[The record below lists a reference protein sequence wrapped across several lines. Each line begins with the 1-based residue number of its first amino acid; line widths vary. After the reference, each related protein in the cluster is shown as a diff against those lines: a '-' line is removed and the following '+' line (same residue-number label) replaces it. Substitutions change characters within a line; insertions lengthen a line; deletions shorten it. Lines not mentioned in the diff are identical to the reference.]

1 MKIYIQENGITGPII
16 LWGMHMWNGN
26 EIDDLVSSLKT
37 LVPDF
42 PFILASF
49 DPDSWNDAFSPWK
62 ANCDNQEFAG
72 EGKKTLEWITKEF
85 LPNLK
90 EQYPDSTKTFIAGY
104 SLAGLFALWSLYETD
119 VFDGAASCSG
129 SLWFPNW
136 DGYANQATIKP
147 DTLVYLSLGGKE
159 KNSKSPF
166 VSTVEDKTK
175 TQYNLLK
182 DIVSDTIL
190 EMNPGG
196 HFSNPELRAAKGIAW
211 LIKHR

>member
-1 MKIYIQENGITGPII
+1 MNTFIREKGTNGPLI
-16 LWGMHMWNGN
+16 LWGMHMWSGN
-26 EIDDLVSSLKT
+26 EVDELIKCLEELI
-37 LVPDF
+37 PDASYV
-42 PFILASF
+42 LAAF
-49 DPDSWNDAFSPWK
+49 DPDSWNVAFSPWK
-62 ANCDNQEFAG
+62 ADCDGQYFAG
-72 EGKKTLEWITKEF
+72 EGGQTLNWITKDF
-85 LPNLK
+85 LPELK
-90 EQYPDSTKTFIAGY
+90 EKYPGSDKTFIAGY
-104 SLAGLFALWSLYETD
+104 SLAGLFALWSLYESD
-119 VFDGAASCSG
+119 AFDGAASCSG

-136 DGYANQATIKP
+136 DGYTNQATIKP

-175 TQYNLLK
+175 AQYNLLK

-196 HFSNPELRAAKGIAW
+196 HFSNPELRTAKGIAW